1 MTPVDLTAHLGPV
14 VGDLVDRLTIAGI
27 GISTLVIRPA
37 APAPIL
43 LFPATDRRLTVM
55 HALRVLTALAATD
68 VTVGDPYGV
77 IAPQVNVDGTVTIA
91 GQTIVV
97 GLITS
102 PETSEETT
110 P

>member
-1 MTPVDLTAHLGPV
+1 MPDLTPHLGPV

-43 LFPATDRRLTVM
+43 LFPATDRRLTVAD
-55 HALRVLTALAATD
+55 ALRVLPALAATD
-68 VTVGDPYGV
+68 VTVSAPYG
-77 IAPQVNVDGTVTIA
+77 ATDPQVNVDGTVTLA